1 MLAGVF
7 RALVRG
13 HLYPVFG
20 KLVYENFFLLRVD
33 VDACGDVGFH
43 LVLVELRCFLGGE
56 RLGLF
61 LFRGVSPS
69 GDPLDWFPF
78 FGLPVRGL
86 LWTIATLLVPPADWW
101 MFWPSSPCPAVRS
114 HCCVGLHLEAD

>member
-1 MLAGVF
+1 MFFVPWCAVIST
-7 RALVRG
+7 
-13 HLYPVFG
+13 PVFG

-69 GDPLDWFPF
+69 GDSLD
-78 FGLPVRGL
+78 
-86 LWTIATLLVPPADWW
+86 LVPVLRFPCAW
-101 MFWPSSPCPAVRS
+101 SSLD
-114 HCCVGLHLEAD
+114 HCYTPGVCC